1 MKSLAK
7 GLSSILDRSRI
18 KTEIEDRLA
27 YNSDATHYFATGT
40 PDAVVLPR
48 TAAEVSGIIKY
59 AAANQIPVTPRGAGS
74 GLSGGCTPIMVMGSG
89 HSNILKN
96 QKKASKTTSIWVL
109 IDQFSCEN
117 WPIKDD

>member
-74 GLSGGCTPIMVMGSG
+74 GLSGGCTPIKGG
-89 HSNILKN
+89 I
-96 QKKASKTTSIWVL
+96 VL
-109 IDQFSCEN
+109 DMKQMNRIVESLGVKFGGQVYV
-117 WPIKDD
+117 